1 MGRPKKSDRD
11 IATAT
16 RLIEAAE
23 LHFARVASKRL
34 DFKISLRTLE
44 LPVHLCSTI
53 TQPKKPSTMR

>member
-23 LHFARVASKRL
+23 LHFARVGFEAARLQDSRKRW
-34 DFKISLRTLE
+34 DYPSIFA
-44 LPVHLCSTI
+44 LPL
-53 TQPKKPSTMR
+53 PKKKPSMR